1 MNKKEEINKNK
12 LDMKYTTL
20 SQKHNIYLTLI
31 TITVVGFVGTFI
43 IRRQYWLIG
52 ALLGS
57 IIVIFGYIKYKQTQ
71 KEMEEILKKLDKI

>member
-20 SQKHNIYLTLI
+20 SQKHNIYL
-31 TITVVGFVGTFI
+31 TFI